1 MRCSGTHKWVT
12 SWEKSFVRS
21 LVPYRKCKRCGTV
34 QRGIYDPLS
43 RYVVWET
50 AGERGYVKAQQTPTR
65 KSA

>member
-1 MRCSGTHKWVT
+1 M
-12 SWEKSFVRS
+12 
-21 LVPYRKCKRCGTV
+21 

-50 AGERGYVKAQQTPTR
+50 AGERGYVKAQQTPIAR